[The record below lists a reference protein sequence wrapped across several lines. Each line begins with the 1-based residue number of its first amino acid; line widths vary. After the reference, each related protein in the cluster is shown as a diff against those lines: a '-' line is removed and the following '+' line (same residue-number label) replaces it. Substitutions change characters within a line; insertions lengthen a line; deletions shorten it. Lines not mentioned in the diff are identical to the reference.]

1 MSAHDELRIKSNIKD
16 YSVILVD
23 DFSKALVEDS
33 LEKSFLVIDQAVLHL
48 YNLKLQGILQ
58 QSKHLVI
65 EATELHKTLDYIEV
79 VIKTLIDNNVKRGD
93 TLVAIGGGII
103 QDITGFVATILFRGL
118 EWTFYPTTLLA
129 QSDSC
134 IGSKTSINVGEFK
147 NQVGTFCP
155 PQRVI
160 LDINFLKTLSP
171 ADIKSG
177 LGEIIKVHL
186 LDGGDSLKYILSH
199 YTQDSSDSAAF
210 SALILRSLRIK
221 KNIIEKDEFD
231 KDYRNILNYG
241 HTFGH
246 AIESVTDYKVS
257 HGQAVTV
264 GMDIAN
270 YISMRLGILPQKSY
284 ELMGKA
290 LGKNLPEFRV
300 EKEQVEPLLVALSKD
315 KKNIDQELSLILT
328 RGPGEMLKM
337 KLPMDRSLKGYL
349 NDYRT
354 FAMSR

>member
-1 MSAHDELRIKSNIKD
+1 MSAYDELMIKSSIKD
-16 YSVILVD
+16 YSVILVN
-23 DFSKALVEDS
+23 DFSKALVESS
-33 LEKSFLVIDQAVLHL
+33 LEKSFPIIDQTVLHL
-48 YNLKLQGILQ
+48 YDKKLQSILQ

-65 EATELHKTLDYIEV
+65 EASELHKTLDYIGGV
-79 VIKTLIDNNVKRGD
+79 LKTLIDSDIKRGD
-93 TLVAIGGGII
+93 KLIAIGGGVI
-103 QDITGFVATILFRGL
+103 QDITGFVASVLFRGID
-118 EWTFYPTTLLA
+118 WTFYPTTLLA

-147 NQVGTFCP
+147 NQIGTFYP

-160 LDINFLKTLSP
+160 LDINFIKTLSP

-186 LDGGDSLKYILSH
+186 LDGEDSLKYILSH
-199 YTQDSSDSAAF
+199 YTQDSSDLAAF
-210 SALILRSLRIK
+210 RELILRSLRIK

-231 KDYRNILNYG
+231 KNYRNILNYG

-246 AIESVTDYKVS
+246 AIESITDYKVC

-270 YISMRLGILPQKSY
+270 YISLRLGILPQKSY
-284 ELMGKA
+284 ELMRKA
-290 LGKNLPEFRV
+290 LEKNYPEFCL
-300 EKEQVEPLLVALSKD
+300 EKEQVEPLLVALSRD
-315 KKNIDQELSLILT
+315 KKNVDQDLSLILT
-328 RGPGEMLKM
+328 KGPGEMLKM
-337 KLPMDRSLKGYL
+337 KLPMDNSLKGYL

-354 FAMSR
+354 FAVFS